1 VESRDPIRISIVDD
15 YDVVVQG
22 LARMFE
28 PFKERIQV
36 VEVSTNRPEV
46 ERVDIALIDSFAL
59 TRDVNEVLAE
69 TNAERYVFYS
79 WSLEPDLIETW
90 TRFGV
95 VGFLDKRLTAEQL
108 ADALERIHRGH
119 SGVVSAEYPD
129 SPDVDLGDWPGRE
142 HGLSAREAEVIA
154 LITQGLG
161 NDEIAERMYTSIN
174 TVKTYIRT
182 AYRKIGVDSRTRAVL
197 WGVDNDFRPDT
208 ISAKPAPTRAQPP
221 AQSLPVR
228 AASRPDTFRC
238 DSQGRSHARR
248 LPFRCHRCVGP
259 TCGSRP
265 ASRLPSTKTS
275 ASGLSEGR

>member
-1 VESRDPIRISIVDD
+1 MTTPTPVRIAIVDD

-28 PFKERIQV
+28 PLKDRIQV
-36 VEVSTNRPEV
+36 VEVSTNRPGV
-46 ERVDIALIDSFAL
+46 ERVDIALIDSFAQ

-69 TNAERYVFYS
+69 ANAERYVFYS

-90 TRFGV
+90 GRFGV

-108 ADALERIHRGH
+108 ADALERIHRGGG
-119 SGVVSAEYPD
+119 GVVSSDYPA
-129 SPDVDLGDWPGRE
+129 SPDIDRGDWPGRD

-161 NDEIAERMYTSIN
+161 NDEIAERTYTSIN

-197 WGVDNDFRPDT
+197 WGVDNGFRPDT
-208 ISAKPAPTRAQPP
+208 ISA
-221 AQSLPVR
+221 QSPGGP
-228 AASRPDTFRC
+228 RP
-238 DSQGRSHARR
+238 G
-248 LPFRCHRCVGP
+248 
-259 TCGSRP
+259 
-265 ASRLPSTKTS
+265 
-275 ASGLSEGR
+275 